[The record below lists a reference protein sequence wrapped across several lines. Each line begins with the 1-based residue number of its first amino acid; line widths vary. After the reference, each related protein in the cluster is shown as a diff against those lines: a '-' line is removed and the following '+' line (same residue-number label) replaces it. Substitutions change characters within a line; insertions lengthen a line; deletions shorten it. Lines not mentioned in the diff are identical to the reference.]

1 MASDSE
7 LTFANVS
14 QGEGLAKFTSSSPK
28 PLLRSATKERGD
40 KSIANEQPVPLNP
53 TSAQNKSAARFMSF
67 LKEIEN
73 RAIKRV
79 IGGDLAQSLFFYS
92 KIESYL
98 IPFSFI
104 FKLHY

>member
-28 PLLRSATKERGD
+28 PSLRSATKERGD

-53 TSAQNKSAARFMSF
+53 TSAQNKSPARFMSF
-67 LKEIEN
+67 LKEIIE
-73 RAIKRV
+73 RLKRLLEE
-79 IGGDLAQSLFFYS
+79 I
-92 KIESYL
+92 
-98 IPFSFI
+98 
-104 FKLHY
+104 

>member
-7 LTFANVS
+7 LTLTNVY
-14 QGEGLAKFTSSSPK
+14 QGEELAKLTSSSPK
-28 PLLRSATKERGD
+28 PSLRSATKERGD
-40 KSIANEQPVPLNP
+40 KSIANEQPVPLTP

-79 IGGDLAQSLFFYS
+79 IGGDLAQSLFF
-92 KIESYL
+92 IA
-98 IPFSFI
+98 
-104 FKLHY
+104 KLNHI